1 VAFEVARHLDA
12 DLDIIVVRKIG
23 APGLPEY
30 ALGAIAEGG
39 AVYLN
44 PEALRD
50 VGIRDEQVGDLAE
63 REAVELARRV
73 RLYRGDRGL
82 PDLVGRTVLLV
93 DDGVATGAT
102 ARAAARSARQRGAL
116 RVVLAAPVVAARSEV
131 DLRSE
136 FDEVVAV
143 EYPEAFYAVSQWYQR
158 FTQVSDEEVLECLQG
173 ARGQRLQQSTD
184 PPSGE
189 RTGPDPGEPLRA
201 VEEETLAIPVEG
213 SPFGPGTLEADL
225 VVPANAKGL
234 VMFVHGS
241 GSTRRSPRN
250 RFVAREMQKAG
261 FATLL
266 FDLLMP
272 EEGAENEVTTRFRF
286 DIRLLTERVLAVTR
300 WISRL
305 PRARGLRIGYF
316 GASTG
321 AAAAL
326 AAAAALPERIGA
338 VVSRGGRPDLVS
350 PVTLARVRA
359 PVLLVVGSRDQT
371 VLDLNRGVLEHLA
384 AAELAVVP
392 GATHLFEEPGALGA
406 VARRAAAWFERHLA
420 EPAGIGPQAA

>member
-1 VAFEVARHLDA
+1 
-12 DLDIIVVRKIG
+12 
-23 APGLPEY
+23 
-30 ALGAIAEGG
+30 
-39 AVYLN
+39 
-44 PEALRD
+44 
-50 VGIRDEQVGDLAE
+50 
-63 REAVELARRV
+63 
-73 RLYRGDRGL
+73 
-82 PDLVGRTVLLV
+82 
-93 DDGVATGAT
+93 
-102 ARAAARSARQRGAL
+102 
-116 RVVLAAPVVAARSEV
+116 VVLAAPVVAARSEV